1 MYKKL
6 IKWILIVGVTI
17 TVILHIWALINLY
30 YEEKY
35 PVDLGDWWRSHSHSF
50 VINSALGIPY
60 YNRSE
65 VINDSSER
73 IKLTKEDWMNL
84 RCKPIHYE
92 TDGEYGKPYFYGEE
106 KLLPKEISGNDIR
119 HLNCLGVDVVDEYGN
134 KSEKSLQG
142 ELCSN
147 IFNCQT
153 INLAVTDYVL
163 ENPRILKNMLK
174 IMEQPCNY
182 VKKLGEGQNKK
193 EEREIESLRGY
204 LRCNGTTGLWFQK
217 KRVFT
222 ILTIHNKD
230 LADSPKNLILGE
242 FIIRRKDI

>member
-17 TVILHIWALINLY
+17 TVILHIWAIINLY
-30 YEEKY
+30 YVEKN
-35 PVDLGDWWRSHSHSF
+35 PIELGQWGRSHSHRF

-60 YNRSE
+60 YNRSG

-73 IKLTKEDWMNL
+73 IKLTKEDWMAL
-84 RCKPIHYE
+84 RCKPTHYQ
-92 TDGEYGKPYFYGEE
+92 TDGEYGKPYFYGED

-134 KSEKSLQG
+134 KSEKSPQG
-142 ELCSN
+142 ELCNS
-147 IFNCQT
+147 IFTCQT

-182 VKKLGEGQNKK
+182 VKKQGEGQDAK
-193 EEREIESLRGY
+193 EEEAIQY
-204 LRCNGTTGLWFQK
+204 LRKHLKCNGTTGLWFQK
-217 KRVFT
+217 KRIFT
-222 ILTIHNKD
+222 ILTIYNIE
-230 LADSPKNLILGE
+230 LGDSPKNPILGE